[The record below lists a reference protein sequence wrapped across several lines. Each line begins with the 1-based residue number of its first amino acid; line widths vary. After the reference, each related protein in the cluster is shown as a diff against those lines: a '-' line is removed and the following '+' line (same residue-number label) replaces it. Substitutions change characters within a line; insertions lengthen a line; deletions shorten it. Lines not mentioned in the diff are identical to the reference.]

1 MNEANDQE
9 LREKALA
16 QIKKKREF
24 GAHLLT
30 FVLVNALLIVIWAAT
45 GAGFFWPIFPLL
57 GWGIGL
63 AFHAFNTF
71 RGPSRGPSEAQI
83 AREMDRLR
91 RK

>member
-16 QIKKKREF
+16 QIKRKREF

-30 FVLVNALLIVIWAAT
+30 FVLVNALLIVIWAVT

-63 AFHAFNTF
+63 AFHAFKTF
-71 RGPSRGPSEAQI
+71 RVDRGGPSEAQI
-83 AREMDRLR
+83 SREMDRLR
-91 RK
+91 RS